1 MKKLKKRLT
10 IQDKAEIAI
19 KVAVRKAIA
28 DRKRRGLPVAVW
40 KDGKA
45 VNIPANK
52 ISLKA
57 L

>member
-1 MKKLKKRLT
+1 MKKRLT

-28 DRKRRGLPVAVW
+28 DRKRRGMPVAVW

-45 VNIPANK
+45 VNIPASK